1 MEQLDVHFG
10 AQSAPKSAQGQAVDK
25 ALDAFSFEEFTD
37 TVRFPPS
44 ALRLTRATSISTTQL
59 L

>member
-1 MEQLDVHFG
+1 MEQLDVHLR

-44 ALRLTRATSISTTQL
+44 ALRLTHPTSI
-59 L
+59 